1 MGGCCNKDVQKLE
14 GQEPL
19 TGLSTDTQTQSRP
32 QNFSTGLEEP
42 RPQLGKR
49 KSIEDLEAWYGGGP
63 DSAVKADLSSLDW
76 LNFAV
81 SRLWPYVDKT
91 LHSVIKDQ
99 VEPALKEALPAPL
112 KGAHFVKCDLGK
124 NLPTLGPVYVY
135 DKTKQKHCGIQLDVG
150 FNWSCDADIELYLV
164 AGMQLGIKSL
174 TLAGE
179 VSLILRPLMD
189 TLPIVGGMQISMISP
204 PSIQWDFVGVANVVD
219 LPVIQGAV
227 RQVVMQLISEQ
238 LVLPNRLFI
247 HWLQGREAEID
258 LTSFQFPRPE
268 AILRLCVCEA
278 RGLDAKDWHLFS
290 KASSDPYAIVNVG
303 ARCFRT
309 LTRKA
314 TLTPVWGDSGWADFF
329 IFNPR
334 QLVKLEVF
342 DEDLMPHCDDSIGT
356 LEVKI
361 GELVEKNRWHTIYAR
376 AEEEGKR
383 RKAGEVRL
391 EAVVLDLEASRS
403 CLQKPPAVR
412 GGAATARAFLS
423 AQIWFLRGL
432 PKETSTGAV
441 MRVSVRS
448 KDQHGKGADKLAKAA
463 PQVFETKPSTYEEV
477 AQNTYD
483 ARTQAIDPSAQ
494 RMAEFMAHHS
504 EIPVERIAEISGL
517 DDYSLRQVLNQRPS
531 FFTRWHQG
539 FNILLEEFQDAV
551 VDLELLIPGCA
562 HALPAPPKLQQPF
575 EVASLLEDTTDL
587 TWEGQLTLQ
596 HQAKELPRHVPAGPF
611 DVYVKFGLFG
621 LR

>member
-1 MGGCCNKDVQKLE
+1 MGGCCNKDIQKLE

-19 TGLSTDTQTQSRP
+19 TEPSKDAPSSTP
-32 QNFSTGLEEP
+32 NCSTKLEEP

-49 KSIEDLEAWYGGGP
+49 KSIEELEAWYGGGP
-63 DSAVKADLSSLDW
+63 DSVVKADLSSLDW

-81 SRLWPYVDKT
+81 SKLWPYIDKT

-99 VEPALKEALPAPL
+99 VEPALKEALPAAL
-112 KGAHFVKCDLGK
+112 KGAYFVKCDLGK
-124 NLPTLGPVYVY
+124 SLPRLGPVHVY
-135 DKTKQKHCGIQLDVG
+135 EKTRQEHSGIQMDVG
-150 FNWSCDADIELYLV
+150 LNWTCDADIELYLV
-164 AGMQLGIKSL
+164 AGMKLGIKSL
-174 TLAGE
+174 TVAGE

-227 RQVVMQLISEQ
+227 RNVVMKLICEQ

-247 HWLQGREAEID
+247 HWVHGREAEID
-258 LTSFQFPRPE
+258 VTSMQFPRPE

-290 KASSDPYAIVNVG
+290 KATSDPYVIVNVG
-303 ARCFRT
+303 ARSYKT
-309 LTRKA
+309 PTHKA
-314 TLTPVWGDSGWADFF
+314 TLTPVWGDRGWADFF

-342 DEDLMPHCDDSIGT
+342 DEDLMPNCDDSIGT
-356 LEVKI
+356 LAVTI
-361 GELVEKNRWHTIYAR
+361 RDLVEKNRWHTIYSR
-376 AEEEGKR
+376 AEEGEAKR
-383 RKAGEVRL
+383 RRAGEVRL
-391 EAVVLDLEASRS
+391 EVEVLELDASRS

-423 AQIWFLRGL
+423 VQIWFLRGL
-432 PKETSTGAV
+432 PKEAATGAV
-441 MRVSVRS
+441 MRVSVHN
-448 KDQHGKGADKLAKAA
+448 KDQHSKGVDKSAQVA
-463 PQVFETKPSTYEEV
+463 PQVFETKPSVFEEV
-477 AQNTYD
+477 AQDKND
-483 ARTQAIDPSAQ
+483 RRMQKIDPSAQ
-494 RMAEFMAHHS
+494 RMAEFMANQS
-504 EIPVERIAEISGL
+504 GIPIERISSISGL
-517 DDYSLRQVLNQRPS
+517 DEYSLGQVLRERPS
-531 FFTRWHQG
+531 FFTRWHEG

-551 VDLELLIPGCA
+551 VDLELLIAGCA
-562 HALPAPPKLQQPF
+562 KSLPAPPRLEQPF
-575 EVASLLEDTTDL
+575 EVASLLQDATDL

-596 HQAKELPRHVPAGPF
+596 HQAKELPLNVPVGPF
-611 DVYVKFGLFG
+611 DVYVKFCLLG